1 MGKQVEILLGYATRE
16 KVDREGRRQSFD
28 YFMDGVL
35 KTPEGT
41 GNGRG
46 KTVELQVEESLW

>member
-1 MGKQVEILLGYATRE
+1 MRKQVEILLGYATRE
-16 KVDREGRRQSFD
+16 KVAREGRRQSFD
-28 YFMDGVL
+28 CFMDGVL
-35 KTPEGT
+35 KTPEGN